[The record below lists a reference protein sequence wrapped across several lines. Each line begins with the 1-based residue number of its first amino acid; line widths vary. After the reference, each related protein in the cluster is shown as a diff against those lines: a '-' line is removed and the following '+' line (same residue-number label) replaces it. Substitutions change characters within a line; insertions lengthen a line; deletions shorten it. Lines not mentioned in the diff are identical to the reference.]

1 MPAREIVM
9 LQLQLLSLVR
19 TEEELVALEA
29 MGKAEL
35 LDVMARILIT
45 VFQAQEREKDER
57 ASIQSE
63 NQARALGPKSNR
75 LLAPIE

>member
-19 TEEELVALEA
+19 TEEELVAVEA
-29 MGKAEL
+29 AGRPEL

-57 ASIQSE
+57 ASIQP
-63 NQARALGPKSNR
+63 QDHAGTPGA
-75 LLAPIE
+75 

>member
-1 MPAREIVM
+1 M

-19 TEEELVALEA
+19 TEEELIAVEA
-29 MGKAEL
+29 AVSAEL
-35 LDVMARILIT
+35 LDLMARILVR

-63 NQARALGPKSNR
+63 NQAGAFSPEGHC

>member
-1 MPAREIVM
+1 M

-19 TEEELVALEA
+19 AEKELVAVEVA
-29 MGKAEL
+29 GRAEL
-35 LDVMARILIT
+35 LDLMARILIT

-57 ASIQSE
+57 ASIQPE
-63 NQARALGPKSNR
+63 NQARAFSPESHR